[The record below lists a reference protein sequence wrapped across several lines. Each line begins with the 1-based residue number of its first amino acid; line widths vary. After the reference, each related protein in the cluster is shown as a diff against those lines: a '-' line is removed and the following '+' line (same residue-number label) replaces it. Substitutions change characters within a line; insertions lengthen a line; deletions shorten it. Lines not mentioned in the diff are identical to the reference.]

1 MPSPGYIR
9 LIDFLARI
17 FKYMAT
23 AICIVFTVLLVYSI
37 VSDWDKIV
45 SIKDASTMLNTLIVN
60 YIVPRMGLL
69 IAAIV
74 LGGAAAIL
82 SMEARRAKIALTSRI
97 YGELALYG
105 SVDLNTLLSRYG
117 FEDISELQEFFDTIE
132 NEMRAKVVID
142 PSTGE
147 ARLEYT

>member
-1 MPSPGYIR
+1 
-9 LIDFLARI
+9 
-17 FKYMAT
+17 MAS
-23 AICIVFTVLLVYSI
+23 AIYIVFTVLLVYSI
-37 VSDWDKIV
+37 VSDWDKII
-45 SIKDASTMLNTLIVN
+45 SIKNASDMLNTLIVN

-82 SMEARRAKIALTSRI
+82 STEARRAKMALTSRI

-117 FEDISELQEFFDTIE
+117 FEDISDLQEFFDTIE
-132 NEMRAKVVID
+132 NEMQAKVVID

-147 ARLEYT
+147 ARLEYM